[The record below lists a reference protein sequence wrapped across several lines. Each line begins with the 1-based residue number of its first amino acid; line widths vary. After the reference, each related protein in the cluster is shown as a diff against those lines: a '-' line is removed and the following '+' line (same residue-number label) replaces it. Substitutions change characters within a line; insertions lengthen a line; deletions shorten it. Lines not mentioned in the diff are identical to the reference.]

1 MPIRRNMYTGRRRL
15 YESLP
20 PILRPPASQSDTS
33 HGITN
38 IQAANAESVGAT
50 AFGHRRIY
58 ETLMARTSEY

>member
-38 IQAANAESVGAT
+38 IQAAKCRERWRYRSRPSAHLRDFNGT
-50 AFGHRRIY
+50 N
-58 ETLMARTSEY
+58 